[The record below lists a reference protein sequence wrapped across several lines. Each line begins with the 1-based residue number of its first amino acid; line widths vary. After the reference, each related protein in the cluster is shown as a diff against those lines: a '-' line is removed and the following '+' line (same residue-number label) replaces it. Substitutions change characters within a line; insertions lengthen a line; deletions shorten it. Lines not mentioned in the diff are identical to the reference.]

1 MLKRFS
7 HIALREKTANL
18 CENIFAIKA
27 DEVIDPTLMLSPED
41 YDKVIGDTKSDISFP
56 YLLTYTLD
64 MSKDKENAI
73 KYIAEK
79 LKLRIINIPN
89 PEERDRRTCEMD
101 YLENVTPEMF
111 LYLYKHASFVVTDSY
126 HGTCFAVKFNKQ
138 FISFV
143 NNFRGSL
150 RYRIF
155 DRLKLNNRIFSDPQ
169 HIFSSPDIMKPIDFT
184 EANNLLEKWGGYA
197 INWLKDAISSP
208 VSNQVKYTDF
218 ENYMDIKIKEN
229 ALLNKQLKSEKEK
242 METELKQLQEQ
253 TMLLSNAS
261 AVRFQYYRCK
271 MLSKLL
277 WGAKRRHYRKKAE
290 ALHQKL
296 RKIRRI
302 RKQLRN
308 IR

>member
-1 MLKRFS
+1 M
-7 HIALREKTANL
+7 
-18 CENIFAIKA
+18 
-27 DEVIDPTLMLSPED
+27 
-41 YDKVIGDTKSDISFP
+41 G
-56 YLLTYTLD
+56 
-64 MSKDKENAI
+64 
-73 KYIAEK
+73 
-79 LKLRIINIPN
+79 
-89 PEERDRRTCEMD
+89 
-101 YLENVTPEMF
+101 
-111 LYLYKHASFVVTDSY
+111 
-126 HGTCFAVKFNKQ
+126 G
-138 FISFV
+138 
-143 NNFRGSL
+143 
-150 RYRIF
+150 
-155 DRLKLNNRIFSDPQ
+155 
-169 HIFSSPDIMKPIDFT
+169 
-184 EANNLLEKWGGYA
+184 GGYA